1 MRPSVFACGSN
12 GASQLSLNHAEDVSI
27 LTRCEFHPS
36 LDDFFDSAKEIRILD
51 LVSAAAHALL
61 LLWRDGRRYLLAA
74 GTNGLGQLGPRCAL
88 FDDVKPQGRFKLLN
102 LATSAGLTGDWEP
115 AKIAATWTSSFVVYQ
130 RSEEADFGEGGG
142 GSALGQSRGVEQV
155 LVSCGSN
162 DFGELGKPVSGP
174 TPGDKVAV
182 TKPSDNPSSVDLGL
196 RKGEYVDMM
205 KGGQRHV
212 IAVIAG
218 PCGQRVI
225 GWGASRKG
233 ELDTASYT
241 SRTNTPFDS
250 SIFSSTSNNQS
261 KGKGKGKAQ
270 AYSPFRP
277 PTQLN
282 LSIPANTRIID
293 IALGA
298 SHTIALLS
306 DGAVTAWGSDS
317 KGQLADLRRTGI
329 EGIAATWNG
338 SCLLSKHGIHS
349 QGSNT
354 HGQLLRGVQ
363 EDSRSIAEVEVPEGS
378 RISRIVAGSEHLLVL
393 DQSERG
399 KLWSGGWNEHGNLG
413 LGDQRDRPRLTV
425 VPVPH
430 AGHIKGIWAGLAATW
445 VWVE

>member
-1 MRPSVFACGSN
+1 MRPNLFACGSN

-51 LVSAAAHALL
+51 LVSAANHALL
-61 LLWRDGRRYLLAA
+61 LIWRDGHRYLLAA
-74 GTNGLGQLGPRCAL
+74 GTNTLGQLGPRCAL
-88 FDDVKPQGRFKLLN
+88 FDDVKPQGRFKLLS

-115 AKIAATWTSSFVVYQ
+115 VKIAATWTSSFVVYQ
-130 RSEEADFGEGGG
+130 RNEESDLGEGGG
-142 GSALGQSRGVEQV
+142 GSAVGQAHGLEQV

-162 DFGELGKPVSGP
+162 DFGELGKPVSGHVA
-174 TPGDKVAV
+174 GDKVAV
-182 TKPSDNPSSVDLGL
+182 TKPSDNPSIVDLGL
-196 RKGEYVDMM
+196 NKGEYVETI

-212 IAVIAG
+212 IAVVTG
-218 PCGQRVI
+218 PGGQRII

-241 SRTNTPFDS
+241 SSLTTPFDS
-250 SIFSSTSNNQS
+250 GISSSTSNGQS
-261 KGKGKGKAQ
+261 KRKGKGKAQ
-270 AYSPFRP
+270 AYSPFQP
-277 PTQLN
+277 PTQLH
-282 LSIPANTRIID
+282 LSIPTNTRIID

-306 DGAVTAWGSDS
+306 DGTVIAWGSDA

-329 EGIAATWNG
+329 DGIAATWNG
-338 SCLLSKHGIHS
+338 SFLLSTHGIHS

-354 HGQLLRGVQ
+354 HGQLLRGVRD
-363 EDSRSIAEVEVPEGS
+363 DSRVPGEVEIPEGS
-378 RISRIVAGSEHLLVL
+378 RISRIIAGSEHLLVH
-393 DQSERG
+393 DQSEGG

-413 LGDQRDRPRLTV
+413 LGDQGDRPRLIR
-425 VPVPH
+425 VPLPH
-430 AGHIKGIWAGLAATW
+430 AGDIRAIWAGLAATW